1 MSACTVAKHFWNS
14 NSEGI
19 TQFAG
24 IQSPQHTS
32 ATFAVIQ
39 IEIKISPRTTYNQSI
54 YCPHHLPANFV
65 VKFHKSN
72 RRQSPHTLQAYK
84 ASSIRLHYL
93 WSYRL
98 KLKFR
103 PGPHLVIPYTAHTIR
118 LDQASTTRLG
128 NNEGFRSVITVN

>member
-1 MSACTVAKHFWNS
+1 MHVLWPKIFGTRTRKVSHSLQAYRVSSIHVHYL
-14 NSEGI
+14 
-19 TQFAG
+19 
-24 IQSPQHTS
+24 QSYS
-32 ATFAVIQ
+32 LKL
-39 IEIKISPRTTYNQSI
+39 KISPRAIYNQNI

-98 KLKFR
+98 ILKFR
-103 PGPHLVIPYTAHTIR
+103 PGPHLVIPYTVNTIR

-128 NNEGFRSVITVN
+128 NNEGLRSVIRVK